1 MAFEEKPGFI
11 SEPVYGDLSAYQF
24 YLGAVGS
31 TGFVIATSQGQ
42 RVTGI
47 LYNKPAA
54 TGRVGQIAVSGT
66 ARVIAGGTITK
77 GAILTTTAAGK
88 AETASSG
95 DYVFGKARESA
106 VDGDIFGVELTF
118 DGVY

>member
-1 MAFEEKPGFI
+1 MAFEEGIEFQ
-11 SEPVYGDLSAYQF
+11 SEPCYGDLSAKQF
-24 YLGAVGS
+24 YLVKLGS
-31 TGFVIATSQGQ
+31 TGIVVATAQGERVIG
-42 RVTGI
+42 V

-54 TGRVGQIAVSGT
+54 TDRVAQVAVKGT

-106 VDGDIFGVELTF
+106 VDGDIFAAELTW